1 MLAVNNQVN
10 EMYEATEQIQ
20 EALNLNNDLA
30 MAARA
35 YDDGVTE
42 LYPADSRRAAILRR
56 MIHEERGALT
66 WAEVQ
71 QLNH

>member
-1 MLAVNNQVN
+1 MVSSQIN

-42 LYPADSRRAAILRR
+42 LYPADSRRAAILRK
-56 MIHEERGALT
+56 MVHEERGVLT